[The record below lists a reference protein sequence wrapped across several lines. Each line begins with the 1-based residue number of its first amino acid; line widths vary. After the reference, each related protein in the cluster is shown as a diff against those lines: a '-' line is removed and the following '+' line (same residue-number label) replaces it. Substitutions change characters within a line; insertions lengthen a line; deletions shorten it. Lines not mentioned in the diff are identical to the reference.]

1 MTKQHSESSVTFSA
15 LPWLAS
21 LNGSMLTTLTRATDC
36 CGKACIEWQ
45 QEVVRFTTAR
55 LQSDSQ
61 VGQQLLACQNWA
73 DAAKVQ
79 SDWVASTMR
88 DYADEANRLTQL
100 ASKFGADLTQARLAE
115 AQPATRHH
123 GLQAAE

>member
-1 MTKQHSESSVTFSA
+1 MTKQHSESSVTASPF
-15 LPWLAS
+15 PWLAE
-21 LNGSMLTTLTRATDC
+21 LNGSALSALTRTGEC
-36 CGKACIEWQ
+36 CGKACVEWQ
-45 QEVVRFTTAR
+45 QEVARFTTAR

-79 SDWVASTMR
+79 SDWIASLMR
-88 DYADEANRLTQL
+88 DYADEANRLVQL
-100 ASKFGADLTQARLAE
+100 ASKLGADLTQARLAE
-115 AQPATRHH
+115 TRSATRHQ